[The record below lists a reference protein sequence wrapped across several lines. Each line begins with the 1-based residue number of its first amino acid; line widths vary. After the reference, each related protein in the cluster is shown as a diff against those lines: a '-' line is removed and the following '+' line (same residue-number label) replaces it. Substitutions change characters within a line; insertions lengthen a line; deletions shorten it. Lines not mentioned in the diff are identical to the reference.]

1 MGTEDR
7 VTDPKKQIAANPTVI
22 PFVTFPGQEIKDLIV
37 HEVEAVVV
45 AKDPVPV
52 PPPRKQ
58 AVVPPKQPVPTTQPA
73 PIVQPIAQ
81 QPQQQ
86 QQQSPQQQQQPPQR
100 QQKVNSRPP
109 QQQQQRESSS
119 TSEQTTAPPV
129 QSKVNPPVPPTHHT
143 TTGTSY
149 GHPQQRDATRAS
161 SGAGTGAHLLR
172 LKERKERGSENTT
185 TNERSSGSGE
195 FDFTAGLSMFKKD
208 DVFAVVATE
217 ADQSSSSEVKYKKDD
232 FFDSLS
238 CDLTDRKEGRN
249 TRMSAAEERVLNQDT
264 FGAIALHSTGNYRR
278 NFRGGG
284 GGGYAGRG
292 GGRGRGRGG
301 RGGRSYQNQYQ
312 ANN

>member
-37 HEVEAVVV
+37 HEVEVVEV

-52 PPPRKQ
+52 PVPPQRKQ
-58 AVVPPKQPVPTTQPA
+58 AAAPPKQPVPATQPA
-73 PIVQPIAQ
+73 PIVQPTTQ
-81 QPQQQ
+81 QPQQLPPQ
-86 QQQSPQQQQQPPQR
+86 QQQQQPPQR

-109 QQQQQRESSS
+109 PQQQQHESSSS
-119 TSEQTTAPPV
+119 TSEQTATPPV
-129 QSKVNPPVPPTHHT
+129 QSKVNPPVPPSHHT
-143 TTGTSY
+143 ATASY
-149 GHPQQRDATRAS
+149 GNSQQRDSRTS
-161 SGAGTGAHLLR
+161 SSGGAGTGAHLLR
-172 LKERKERGSENTT
+172 LKERKERGAENTT
-185 TNERSSGSGE
+185 TERSSGSGSGE

-217 ADQSSSSEVKYKKDD
+217 ADRSSSIEVKYKKDD

-264 FGAIALHSTGNYRR
+264 FGAIALQSTGNYRR
-278 NFRGGG
+278 SFRG